1 MENLKIVK
9 GSDTWTLPD
18 NAWIKGLEADIRTK
32 QTARSNQH
40 GKIETGDGKI
50 DGRVLELT
58 IFVDEVSAAAYH
70 AAVDAIKAKL
80 YRNDQQLYVSLTNRY
95 INLARLDKIKDE
107 MEVGFAFRR
116 AFIVASFR
124 CNDPFWYSTTEATQ
138 AATMSTNPQS
148 ITVNNTGNVDTPA
161 VISVTAATAV
171 PTLKIKN
178 LTDGREMTYSD
189 PNLTGGA
196 VVVFDSAAGTV
207 KRDETNTI
215 NNFGG
220 TFMQLQPGS
229 NQLTVE
235 SAACSI
241 AINHTP
247 RWL

>member
-18 NAWIKGLEADIRTK
+18 NAWIKGLEADVRTK
-32 QTARSNQH
+32 QTARANQH

-50 DGRVLELT
+50 DGRTLELT
-58 IFVDEVSAAAYH
+58 IFVDEASAAAYH
-70 AAVDAIKAKL
+70 AAVDSIKAKL

-107 MEVGFAFRR
+107 ILTGFAFRR

-138 AATMSTNPQS
+138 AATISTNPQS
-148 ITVNNTGNVDTPA
+148 IAVNNTGNVDTPA
-161 VISVTAATAV
+161 IIAVTAATAV
-171 PTLKIKN
+171 PSIKITN
-178 LTDGREMTYSD
+178 AADGREMTYNDTS
-189 PNLTGGA
+189 LTSGA
-196 VVVFDSAAGTV
+196 VVVFDSASGTV
-207 KRDETNTI
+207 KRDGTNTI

-220 TFMQLQPGS
+220 TFLQLQPGS
-229 NQLTVE
+229 NTLTFE
-235 SAACSI
+235 GAACELNVSY
-241 AINHTP
+241 TP

>member
-1 MENLKIVK
+1 VENLKIVK

-40 GKIETGDGKI
+40 GKIETGDGKV

-58 IFVDEVSAAAYH
+58 IFVDEASAALYH

-80 YRNDQQLYVSLTNRY
+80 YRTDQKLYVSLTNRY

-116 AFIVASFR
+116 AFITASFR
-124 CNDPFWYSTTEATQ
+124 CNDPFWYSTT
-138 AATMSTNPQS
+138 AASQDETITTNPQS
-148 ITVNNTGNVDTPA
+148 LAVINTGNVDAPA
-161 VISVTAATAV
+161 VITVTAATAV
-171 PTLKIKN
+171 PSIKITN
-178 LTDGREMTYSD
+178 AADGREMTYNDTS
-189 PNLTGGA
+189 LTGGA
-196 VVVFDSAAGTV
+196 EVVFDSAAGTV
-207 KRDETNTI
+207 KRDGTNTI

-220 TFMQLQPGS
+220 TFLQLQPGS
-229 NQLTVE
+229 NTLTFE
-235 SAACSI
+235 GAACELNVSY
-241 AINHTP
+241 TP